1 MKKLVVIFTLLS
13 CLAVNA
19 QTDADEFRKKAWQEY
34 DAFKKKAQQEY
45 DSFRDKANKDYA
57 EFVKQAWQEYNSFKG
72 MEKPKENPVPPVV
85 CPKEDKD
92 RQRKDEKKP
101 FEDIIKIEEPIKEQP
116 SPVEP
121 IIEEP
126 ILTPSVDTARFYFFG
141 TEFRYT
147 LQDLYTF
154 NLQGTAEK
162 DIAKGWQILSQKK
175 YEHLIAEC
183 LDMFMINYFLY
194 IIIPQVVYII

>member
-183 LDMFMINYFLY
+183 LDM
-194 IIIPQVVYII
+194 IIRTK